1 MILII
6 DNIDNGWVQSPLAT
20 TQRPPSLQLLCWW
33 GCALCMQVPGTGG
46 SLLTVALF
54 SAYPASPPDALEKV
68 PGQQLRKLPCPCV
81 MHRGLGMDL
90 LTLLVA
96 LSLGLALLLQPC
108 PVLASDP
115 DRCSGLTC
123 WAGGP
128 AQLPWACGP
137 PFCLSGPLLA
147 TLSAVCARCPPG
159 SSAHLPLLVRPWAP
173 PVAAGCLPGWGT
185 GLSQAQLRPTDP
197 CGQLG
202 SPLVGTLA
210 RGRRRSSLWKGQV
223 GGSP

>member
-6 DNIDNGWVQSPLAT
+6 DNIDNGLVQSPPAT
-20 TQRPPSLQLLCWW
+20 TQRLPSLQLLWWW

-81 MHRGLGMDL
+81 LHRGLGMDL
-90 LTLLVA
+90 PTLLVA

-123 WAGGP
+123 QAGGP

-137 PFCLSGPLLA
+137 PSCLSGPLLA
-147 TLSAVCARCPPG
+147 TLCPMCQVPSWILCSPPTLGQAMGPSCGCRVPSWVGDWTQPG
-159 SSAHLPLLVRPWAP
+159 PAQAH
-173 PVAAGCLPGWGT
+173 
-185 GLSQAQLRPTDP
+185 
-197 CGQLG
+197 
-202 SPLVGTLA
+202 
-210 RGRRRSSLWKGQV
+210 
-223 GGSP
+223 